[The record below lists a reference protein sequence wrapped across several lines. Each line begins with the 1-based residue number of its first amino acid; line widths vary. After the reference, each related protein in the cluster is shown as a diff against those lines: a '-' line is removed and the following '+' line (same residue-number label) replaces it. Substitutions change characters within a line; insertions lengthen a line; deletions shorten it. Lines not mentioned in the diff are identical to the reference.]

1 MRFGCCMGLATFV
14 PPSTEKNFWLKK
26 SLSWEEKLDMIPS
39 IMVALERNGFDFVE
53 AEVSLLS
60 PEGDFGKFKA
70 FKGKIRSFSI
80 KPEVFSA
87 FIPPG
92 LKVVG
97 PRVEKMRLR
106 RYLAQ
111 SIPRVAEV
119 GGNVIIWGSGSS
131 RSYPENYHPQ
141 EAYKQIEDF
150 IHLAADYAVDCG
162 VCLAIEPMNRG
173 ESNTINSL
181 KEAITLAE
189 KVNRREVQVM
199 VDYYHLMMEREELS
213 SIEASAEGRIIH
225 VHLSDTDRK
234 CPGDGN
240 FPFIP
245 FVDSLKRIKYGGR
258 ISLECNFQ
266 EFERESGMGLE
277 FMRGIWGQ
285 A

>member
-1 MRFGCCMGLATFV
+1 MGLATFV
-14 PPSTEKNFWLKK
+14 PPSTEKSSWRKK

-39 IMVALERNGFDFVE
+39 IMETLERNGFDFIE

-60 PEGDFGKFKA
+60 PEGSFRKFKA
-70 FKGKIRSFSI
+70 FKEKIRSFSI

-92 LKVVG
+92 LKIVG
-97 PRVEKMRLR
+97 PRVEKVRLR

-111 SIPRVAEV
+111 SIPRVVEM
-119 GGNVIIWGSGSS
+119 GGKVIIWGSGSS
-131 RSYPENYHPQ
+131 RSYPENYSPQ
-141 EAYKQIEDF
+141 DAYKQIEDF
-150 IHLAADYAVDCG
+150 IHLAADYASEYEVYI
-162 VCLAIEPMNRG
+162 AIEPMNRG

-181 KEAITLAE
+181 KEALTLAE

-213 SIEASAEGRIIH
+213 SIEASKERIIH
-225 VHLSDTDRK
+225 VHLSDSDRK
-234 CPGDGN
+234 CPGDGD

-245 FVDSLKRIKYGGR
+245 FVESLKRIKYGGP
-258 ISLECNFQ
+258 ISLECNFE
-266 EFERESGMGLE
+266 EFERESRRGLE